1 MLSAMFGKMVRSS
14 RVVMCGFALFMVVFS
29 TVSTVIVVTSPAAV
43 AQEEEGEK
51 SAAETAQNRSAL
63 EFFIHAMGW
72 KYLIAFG
79 LLSFW
84 FVAILVMNFMAI
96 RREAMMP
103 SLLIQGFEA
112 QLNEKQYQAA
122 FEMAK
127 ADQSFLGKVLASGM
141 SKLSGGY
148 GEASAAMQETGDYEN
163 MVMEHRLSYVALVG
177 SIAPML
183 GLLGTVDGMVAAF
196 AEISKSETPP
206 PPAKLAE
213 GVMTALITTLV
224 GLVMAIPA
232 VMIYAFL
239 KNRLQSLGAEV
250 GTNIGNLMGRFSNL
264 PTKK

>member
-1 MLSAMFGKMVRSS
+1 MLSALFGKLVRSS
-14 RVVMCGFALFMVVFS
+14 RAALCGLALFLVCAS
-29 TVSTVIVVTSPAAV
+29 TVSTIVVVTSPEAV
-43 AQEEEGEK
+43 AQEEEKTTAEK
-51 SAAETAQNRSAL
+51 NANKSAL
-63 EFFIHAMGW
+63 EFFIDAMGW
-72 KYLIAFG
+72 KYLTSFG

-127 ADQSFLGKVLASGM
+127 ADQSFLGKVLAAGM

-183 GLLGTVDGMVAAF
+183 GLLGTVDGMVKAF
-196 AEISKSETPP
+196 ADIAKQDTPP
-206 PPAKLAE
+206 PPSELAA

-239 KNRLQSLGAEV
+239 KNRLQALGSEM
-250 GTNIGNLMGRFSNL
+250 GQTIGNLMGRFSNL
-264 PTKK
+264 PAKK

>member
-1 MLSAMFGKMVRSS
+1 MLSALFGKLVRSS
-14 RVVMCGFALFMVVFS
+14 RAVLCGYALLLVGISTFTSVMLVA
-29 TVSTVIVVTSPAAV
+29 SPAAV
-43 AQEEEGEK
+43 AQDEETT
-51 SAAETAQNRSAL
+51 AADETASSKSAL
-63 EFFIHAMGW
+63 EFFFEAMGIT
-72 KYLIAFG
+72 YSLSFG
-79 LLSFW
+79 LLSFF
-84 FVAILVMNFMAI
+84 FVAMLVLNFMAI

-127 ADQSFLGKVLASGM
+127 ADQSFLGKVLAAGM

-148 GEASAAMQETGDYEN
+148 GECQAAMQEAGDYEN

-183 GLLGTVDGMVAAF
+183 GLLGTVHGMVEAFSQIAARD
-196 AEISKSETPP
+196 TPP
-206 PPAKLAE
+206 PPNELAK

-239 KNRLQSLGAEV
+239 KNRLQALGGEV
-250 GTNIGNLMGRFSNL
+250 GNTVGTLMGRFSNL

>member
-1 MLSAMFGKMVRSS
+1 MLSALFGKMVRSS
-14 RVVMCGFALFMVVFS
+14 RAALCGFALFLAAFS
-29 TVSTVIVVTSPAAV
+29 TVSTVVVVTSPAAV
-43 AQEEEGEK
+43 AEEEKKSAADAAKEK
-51 SAAETAQNRSAL
+51 SALQ
-63 EFFIHAMGW
+63 FFIDAMGW
-72 KYLIAFG
+72 KYLLSFG

-84 FVAILVMNFMAI
+84 FVAILVMNFMQI

-127 ADQSFLGKVLASGM
+127 ADSSFLGKVLASGM

-163 MVMEHRLSYVALVG
+163 MLMEHRLSYIALVG

-196 AEISKSETPP
+196 AEISKSDTPP
-206 PPAKLAE
+206 PPAVLAE

-239 KNRLQSLGAEV
+239 KNRLQALGSEMGQA
-250 GTNIGNLMGRFSNL
+250 IGNLMGRFSNL
-264 PTKK
+264 PAKK

>member
-1 MLSAMFGKMVRSS
+1 MLSALFGKMVRSS
-14 RVVMCGFALFMVVFS
+14 RAVLCGFALFLVFS
-29 TVSTVIVVTSPAAV
+29 SSVATVMVVTSPAAM
-43 AQEEEGEK
+43 AEDEK
-51 SAAETAQNRSAL
+51 SANPNADKSAL
-63 EFFIHAMGW
+63 EFFFEAMGW
-72 KYLIAFG
+72 TYSISFG
-79 LLSFW
+79 LLSFF
-84 FVAILVMNFMAI
+84 FVAMLVMNFMAI

-103 SLLIQGFEA
+103 SLLVQGFEA
-112 QLNEKQYQAA
+112 QLNEKQYQGA

-127 ADQSFLGKVLASGM
+127 ADQSFLGKVLAAGM

-163 MVMEHRLSYVALVG
+163 MIMEHRLSYIALVG

-183 GLLGTVDGMVAAF
+183 GLLGTVHGMVEAF
-196 AEISKSETPP
+196 AKIASMDQPP
-206 PPAKLAE
+206 PPNELAK

-239 KNRLQSLGAEV
+239 KNRLQSIGSEM
-250 GTNIGNLMGRFSNL
+250 GTTIGNLMGRFSNL

>member
-14 RVVMCGFALFMVVFS
+14 RAVMCGFALFLVAFS
-29 TVSTVIVVTSPAAV
+29 TVSTVMVVTSPAAV
-43 AQEEEGEK
+43 AQDEAK
-51 SAAETAQNRSAL
+51 SDAEVAKDKSAL
-63 EFFIHAMGW
+63 EFFIDAMGW
-72 KYLIAFG
+72 KYLISFG
-79 LLSFW
+79 ALSFW
-84 FVAILVMNFMAI
+84 FVAILVMNFMQI

-103 SLLIQGFEA
+103 SLLVQGFEA

-127 ADQSFLGKVLASGM
+127 ADTSFLGKVLASGM

-163 MVMEHRLSYVALVG
+163 MVMEHRLSYIALVG

-239 KNRLQSLGAEV
+239 KNRLQQLGSEM
-250 GTNIGNLMGRFSNL
+250 GTTIGNLMGRFSNL
-264 PTKK
+264 PQKK

>member
-1 MLSAMFGKMVRSS
+1 MLSALFSKLVRSS
-14 RVVMCGFALFMVVFS
+14 RAALCGFALILVCVS
-29 TVSTVIVVTSPAAV
+29 TVSTIMVLTSSEAV
-43 AQEEEGEK
+43 AQEVAKTAAELAAEK
-51 SAAETAQNRSAL
+51 SALQ
-63 EFFIHAMGW
+63 FFIDAMGW
-72 KYLIAFG
+72 KYLLSFG

-84 FVAILVMNFMAI
+84 FVAILVMNFMQV

-127 ADQSFLGKVLASGM
+127 ADHSFLGKVLASGM
-141 SKLSGGY
+141 AKLSGGY

-163 MVMEHRLSYVALVG
+163 MIMEHRISYIALVG

-196 AEISKSETPP
+196 ATISASDTPP
-206 PPAKLAE
+206 PPAVLAE

-239 KNRLQSLGAEV
+239 KNRLQALGSEM
-250 GTNIGNLMGRFSNL
+250 GTTIGNLMGRFSNL